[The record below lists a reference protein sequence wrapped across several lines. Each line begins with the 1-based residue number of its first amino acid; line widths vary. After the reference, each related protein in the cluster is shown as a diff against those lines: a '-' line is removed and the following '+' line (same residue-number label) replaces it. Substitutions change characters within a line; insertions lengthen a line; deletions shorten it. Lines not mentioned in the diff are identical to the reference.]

1 MWRHPVLNISVTV
14 KNDTRAIKILW
25 GRKRDQGAA
34 ALVYQSFSDPGRS
47 QIQLTLEIW
56 RRNSKLYFYL
66 SMNDETN
73 ISWKD
78 DAAAA
83 HSAGQTVQSHLH
95 VLKKKKTDL
104 SIKEK
109 W

>member
-34 ALVYQSFSDPGRS
+34 ALVYQSLSDPGRS
-47 QIQLTLEIW
+47 QMQLTLEGGTV
-56 RRNSKLYFYL
+56 NFVFYL

-73 ISWKD
+73 IS
-78 DAAAA
+78 
-83 HSAGQTVQSHLH
+83 
-95 VLKKKKTDL
+95 
-104 SIKEK
+104 
-109 W
+109 